1 MRKDAKFL
9 YPLLIIL
16 VVLATSFGSKNTVET
31 SLIGGWTKLGKH
43 TVGEGVSYEEL
54 VFDEEKKDVKRL
66 KLKVAKSSV
75 YLLSIK
81 VVYDDQT
88 SETHRVNRRLEK
100 GDSTRDFHLIGHHRV
115 IQKVMFVYRGDT
127 SRGGAQLVVMGKM

>member
-1 MRKDAKFL
+1 MRKDAKFI

-16 VVLATSFGSKNTVET
+16 VLFATSFESKPSTEAIY
-31 SLIGGWTKLGKH
+31 LGGWTKLGKH

-54 VFDEEKKDVKRL
+54 IFDEEKKDVKRL
-66 KLKVAKSSV
+66 KVKVAKSSV

-81 VVYDDQT
+81 VVYDDAT

-100 GDSTRDFHLIGHHRV
+100 GDTTRDFHLIGHHRI